1 MQHGVHFAEFAAREA
16 LVEVGLVEV
25 VADLRAG
32 QVPVLLAVGQV
43 VHGDHIIDA
52 DGVQTMDKI
61 AADHAGGACDDH
73 FHLDGNPS
81 CGGYGAAAGLP

>member
-1 MQHGVHFAEFAAREA
+1 MQHGVHLAEFAAREA
-16 LVEVGLVEV
+16 LVELRLVEV